1 MKRSFFQAVVVSILL
16 YGCTTRTLTRRME
29 RNLDDNCTRMLQAL
43 LNKSRRR
50 HPTNQYLYG
59 HLPPITKTMKVR
71 RTRYAGHCWRSRDE
85 LITDFLLWTP
95 SHSRA
100 KQGDQLE
107 LTYSRSVRIRGV
119 ALMTYRKRW
128 TIGSGSER
136 G

>member
-1 MKRSFFQAVVVSILL
+1 MIGTV
-16 YGCTTRTLTRRME
+16 GE
-29 RNLDDNCTRMLQAL
+29 REGDRERESM
-43 LNKSRRR
+43 KSRRR

-71 RTRYAGHCWRSRDE
+71 RTRYAGHGWRSRDE